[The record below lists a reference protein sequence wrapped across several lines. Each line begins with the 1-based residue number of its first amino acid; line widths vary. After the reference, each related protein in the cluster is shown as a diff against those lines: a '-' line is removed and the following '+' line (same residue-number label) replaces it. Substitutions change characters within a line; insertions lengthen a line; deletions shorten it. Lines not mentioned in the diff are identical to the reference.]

1 MLNNLDYMGRFV
13 ADPELVT
20 SPNGTS
26 YTRFTLAQD
35 EGKGD
40 KKTTTYLDFVAYG
53 KTAETICK
61 FCKKGQLITV
71 DQCRVTTSMYEDKEK
86 DVKRK
91 NITFTV
97 NHIEFIP
104 GSGNGETSKDA
115 PAPAAKPVSTPV
127 DSAPTASDD
136 LPF

>member
-1 MLNNLDYMGRFV
+1 MLNNFDYMGRFV

-20 SPNGTS
+20 STNGTS
-26 YTRFTLAQD
+26 YTRFCLAQD

-61 FCKKGQLITV
+61 FCKKGSLIVV
-71 DQCRVTTSMYEDKEK
+71 DQCRITTSMYEDKAK

-97 NHIEFIP
+97 NHIEFVS
-104 GSGNGETSKDA
+104 GSGNSETSKDIPA
-115 PAPAAKPVSTPV
+115 PAPKSAPA